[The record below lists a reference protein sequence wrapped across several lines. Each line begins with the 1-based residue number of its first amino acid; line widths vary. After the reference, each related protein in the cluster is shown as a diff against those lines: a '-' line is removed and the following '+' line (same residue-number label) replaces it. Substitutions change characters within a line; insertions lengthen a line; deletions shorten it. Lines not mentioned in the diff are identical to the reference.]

1 MIILDE
7 NDNTVNIN
15 EIEKDEQD
23 LASMYVNH
31 DDIVF
36 ELGARYGSVSVIVN
50 KKLSDKKAHVVV
62 EPDQRVWDALE
73 KNKKNN
79 DCEFHIV
86 KGFVS
91 NKKFDLTN
99 TSDCNGYGTTCF
111 ESTTSVIPSYPFN
124 NFNLPFNV
132 LIADCE
138 GFLEIFFDENPGL
151 YSQLRLV
158 IFEADYPGKCNY
170 EKIKTNLLQHGFEKL
185 CEGHQNV
192 FKKSCVIL
200 KK

>member
-7 NDNTVNIN
+7 NDNQININ

-23 LASMYVNH
+23 LAALYVNY

-36 ELGARYGSVSVIVN
+36 ELGARYGSVSVTVN
-50 KKLSDKKAHVVV
+50 KILNIKTNHVVV
-62 EPDQRVWDALE
+62 EPDERVWNALE

-79 DCEFHIV
+79 ECEFQIV
-86 KGFVS
+86 KGIVS

-99 TSDCNGYGTTCF
+99 TSDCNGYGTTCI
-111 ESTTSVIPSYPFN
+111 ESEKSNIPSYPFSD
-124 NFNLPFNV
+124 FNLPFNV

-138 GFLEIFFDENPGL
+138 GFLEIFLDENPEL
-151 YSQLRLV
+151 YSQLRLI
-158 IFEADYPGKCNY
+158 IFEADYPNKCNY
-170 EKIKTNLLQHGFEKL
+170 QKIKDQLIHHGFQKR

-192 FKKSCVIL
+192 FVKELIFK
-200 KK
+200 